1 MNASMVRHLR
11 YARRRMLARE
21 VRHVKTIVAL
31 LALAAGSAFASRPDT
46 LAHLMDVPAPVLL
59 LVAGVLAVTLVCG
72 AQRYIHQRFSERDFI
87 QHNTVGGFII
97 AVVGSLYA
105 VLLGFLTVVAWQ
117 HFTEAR
123 GLVAQE
129 SAAASDTWHVAVGL
143 PSAKRSQVRRDLL
156 NYAGV
161 MVRDE
166 WPRMRVGGFDK
177 NADLLV
183 MDAMGVAG
191 SFAPANM
198 GQSNAQNA
206 TVQQLATLHDFRQR
220 RLSENASGISGFEW
234 LVLVVG
240 ALCVISFC
248 WLFGLQN
255 APVHLMM
262 TSTVTVLI
270 TAAMV
275 LLFELQ
281 YPFRSNLAIG
291 ADDWVSVI
299 QHIYVMQ
306 EGMQSGMRM

>member
-1 MNASMVRHLR
+1 MP
-11 YARRRMLARE
+11 ARE
-21 VRHVKTIVAL
+21 VRLAKAIVAL
-31 LALAAGSAFASRPDT
+31 AALATGIAFASRPDT
-46 LAHLMDVPAPVLL
+46 LARLMDVPAPVLL
-59 LVAGVLAVTLVCG
+59 LFAGVVTVALVCG
-72 AQRYIHQRFSERDFI
+72 AQEFIHHNFRERDFI

-123 GLVAQE
+123 DLVAQE
-129 SAAASDTWHVAVGL
+129 SATASDTWHVAVGL
-143 PSAKRSQVRRDLL
+143 PNAKRTQVRRDLL
-156 NYAGV
+156 NYAGI

-166 WPRMRVGGFDK
+166 WPRMRTGGFDK

-183 MDAMGVAG
+183 MDAMSVVGN
-191 SFAPANM
+191 FAPANM

-206 TVQQLATLHDFRQR
+206 TVQQLAILHDFRQR

-234 LVLVVG
+234 MVLVVG
-240 ALCVISFC
+240 AICVISFC
-248 WLFGLQN
+248 WLFGLPN

-299 QHIYVMQ
+299 QHIHFMQ
-306 EGMQSGMRM
+306 AGLQAGMRM